1 MIHCRSLTRGSK
13 IVNSPTA
20 SNKLQEFRDAA
31 TISEWETLA
40 WYADTSVAYLRHLT
54 KRYGNRTP
62 SVTMAYRIECGTKLL
77 KANNRKLPIVTCR
90 DIAEFILNTK

>member
-1 MIHCRSLTRGSK
+1 MSK
-13 IVNSPTA
+13 RMLPV
-20 SNKLQEFRDAA
+20 NKLQAFRDAA
-31 TISEWETLA
+31 TTDEWETLA

-62 SVTMAYRIECGTKLL
+62 SVTMAYRIEYGTRAL
-77 KANNRKLPIVTCR
+77 KRNNRRLPIVTTG